1 MKLKTALLA
10 SLVLLTGNAIAAD
23 NTGFYMGAGM
33 GYSQLSINEH
43 KLDRLIDDALPGGRS
58 LTNSKVD
65 QNATPYRIFGVDG
78 ASWSTSPGSS
88 PT

>member
-1 MKLKTALLA
+1 MKLRTGLIA
-10 SLVLLTGNAIAAD
+10 SLVLLAGPAIAQD
-23 NTGFYMGAGM
+23 DTGFYMGAGM

-43 KLDRLIDDALPGGRS
+43 KLDRLIDDALPAGRS

-65 QNATPYRIFGVDG
+65 QNATPYQIFGVDG
-78 ASWSTSPGSS
+78 ASWSTSPGRS